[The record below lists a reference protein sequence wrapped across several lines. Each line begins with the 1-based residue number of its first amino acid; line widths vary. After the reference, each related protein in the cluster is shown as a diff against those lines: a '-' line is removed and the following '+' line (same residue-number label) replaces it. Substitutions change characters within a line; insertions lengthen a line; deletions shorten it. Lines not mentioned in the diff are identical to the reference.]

1 MEEEE
6 NEVSIFQLF
15 TRESM
20 FAIEQ
25 RIAEEKANRK
35 AEREAAEE
43 GEEEEPQREEDELKP
58 DDQLEIGKKLPTYM
72 QNDFPRELMG
82 KPIEDFDEYYAN
94 KLSFAVVARDWTIFR
109 FSATKAL
116 YILTP
121 FNPLRRISICIL
133 THPVFSLCVI
143 LTIIVNCVF
152 MAMSGSFPT
161 METIFTVI
169 YTVEASVKI
178 LSRGYILKDFTYLR
192 DPWNWLDFSV
202 ISLAYITMFVK
213 LGNLSALRTFRVL
226 RALKTVAVIPGL
238 KTIVG
243 ALLEAVRRLRDV
255 MILTVFMLSIF
266 ALIGMQMYMG
276 ALRSKCV
283 LNADNDNMTDDEYFN
298 YVWDRENWYPPDK
311 FVEPFLC
318 GNSTGAGDCPEN
330 HTCIPQLHSNPNY
343 NYTSF
348 DHFGVALLCAF
359 RLMTQDYWENLYML
373 VLRANG
379 PWNCLYFMIVIL
391 LGSFY
396 LVNLILAIVAMSYDE
411 QQKQDKADE
420 ENEAMEKAG
429 MSPEAHMGG
438 TITVVVPQGMTGSP
452 TGSNITLPPYNGKED
467 KDSGSIQSEKQSEE
481 LAHHPIVKPSFSLP
495 GSPFNSRGKKKPKHG
510 SQNADRQPLVPPY
523 LEIFLPF
530 ADESNAVTPSS
541 DELYN
546 VDTLKRYLT
555 NVHGRS
561 SLASL
566 GLKNDGRPSSRRNSV
581 ASLLSRA
588 SHGSRRSQHSI
599 KTPSKFDALTLT
611 MNKHKGQH
619 HLLPEVYVHRS
630 KSDDVL
636 YTRCELDEQSSVLNG
651 ERDRQCAISQ
661 PAIQGSMSDREGEK
675 KGHPNDCRTPSVP
688 DVDMKDVTV
697 IRELL
702 ETASGHRG
710 SFMSSDLGE
719 PVIPLKDR
727 LYLKFCSWTCCPCWL
742 MFQKSVAWFILDA
755 FVDFFITI
763 CIVVNTAFMGM
774 DHYGMS
780 KNLENILANGNYVF
794 TAIFATE
801 AFLKVIALGP
811 IVYLKDRWNCFDGV
825 IVFLSFLEL
834 ALDGVSGLS
843 VLRSFRLLRV
853 FKLAKSWPTL
863 NMLISIVARTVGTLG
878 NLTFVLGIVVFIFA
892 VMGQQLFSD
901 SYKDAYGPNGTYHD
915 EEFPRW
921 NFSDFLHSFM
931 IVFRVLCGEWI
942 ESMWGCRRVAGL
954 QCIPFFLLTM
964 VLGNLVVLN
973 LFLACLLS
981 AFGADS
987 LQDSGTEEAEPNKL
1001 LEAISRFKRFGSW
1014 VKVNI
1019 IVCVKVK
1026 MQRKSK
1032 PPILPVVS
1040 PSLSRIEING
1050 KEPLSDGQPA
1060 VTRNGK
1066 LEKSHEL
1073 PTPTANKPTVDSATI
1088 SVTDMDKQS
1097 ESSTRPAS
1105 RATLKSHK
1113 DMDGSSS
1120 GSCSTLSDD
1129 AKERLNMVDA
1139 EGDPE
1144 INEVDVVFASY
1155 PDDCWCQICRKH
1167 CGCCIRFENS
1177 DTGKKWW
1184 NIRCKAFAMVEH
1196 NYFET
1201 FIIIMILASS
1211 LALAIEDI
1219 YLPERPILKAIL
1231 YYMDKVFTTIF
1242 ILEMFVKWLAFGYKK
1257 YFTDAWCWLD
1267 FVIVLISLVMLVA
1280 EFMGTGEVGAFKA
1293 MRTLRALRPL
1303 RAISRWEG
1311 MRVVVNA
1318 LIKAIP
1324 SIFNV
1329 LLVCLVFWLI
1339 FGIVGVQ
1346 FFSGKF
1352 HKCIDSEGIK
1362 VLPSVI
1368 PNMTIC
1374 NSTEGFKWINARV
1387 NFDNVLNA
1395 YLALFQ
1401 VATYKGWT
1409 VIMDDAIDITQ
1420 LNGQPLRENSILY
1433 YLYFVFFIIFGSF
1446 FTLNLFIGVIID
1458 NFNQQKKKA
1467 GGSIELFMTEDQKK
1481 YYKAMKRMA
1490 SKAPQ
1495 KSIPR
1500 PEIKAAAIIFDI
1512 TSNQMFDIG
1521 IMLVIMLN
1529 MVTMAMEHYKQTPL
1543 FSDVLYYINLSFIII
1558 FTIECLLK
1566 IIGLR
1571 QYYFK
1576 IPWNIFD
1583 FVVVVLSVLGIV
1595 LADAMEAFFVSPT
1608 LLRVVR
1614 VFRVGRVLRLVK
1626 SAKGIRTLLFSLAVS
1641 LPALFNIGLLLF
1653 LVMFIYATF
1662 GMNFFMHVKHTGG
1675 LDDCFNFETFGRSI
1689 IMLFQM
1695 CTSAGWD
1702 SALAGLS
1709 NEEDCEPEEG
1719 NCGIYGTAVC
1729 YLVTYLVISFL
1740 VVVNMYIAVIL
1751 ENFSQATED
1760 VQQGLTP
1767 DDFDMYYEKWEKFD
1781 PEATQFIA
1789 LDKLSDFVDY
1799 LEEPLRVP
1807 KPNHFLL
1814 VKLDIAIC
1822 EGDKCFCRDILDALT
1837 KNFLGTSDTG
1847 DIPAEAGGPK
1857 ENVEYNP
1864 ISSTLMRQKEHYA
1877 ARLIQKAYRAYRQRR
1892 GDLGLPPM
1900 SYDEAMADTTP
1911 QEKLEIEKKVDENDD
1926 QVEKREEET
1935 EVITPSEQKTVELGP
1950 DSDVVA

>member
-58 DDQLEIGKKLPTYM
+58 DEQLEIGKKLPTYM

-82 KPIEDFDEYYAN
+82 KPIEDFDDYYAN

-121 FNPLRRISICIL
+121 FNPLRKISICIL
-133 THPVFSLCVI
+133 THPIFNLCVI

-152 MAMSGSFPT
+152 MAMNESFPT
-161 METIFTVI
+161 MEKVFTVI
-169 YTVEASVKI
+169 YTVEACVKI
-178 LSRGYILKDFTYLR
+178 LSRGYIMKDFTYLR

-283 LNADNDNMTDDEYFN
+283 LNTDNDNMTDDEYFN
-298 YVWDRENWYPPDK
+298 YVWDRDNWYPHDK

-330 HTCIPQLHSNPNY
+330 HTCIPELHSNPNF

-420 ENEAMEKAG
+420 ENEAIELAMN
-429 MSPEAHMGG
+429 SPEPHMG
-438 TITVVVPQGMTGSP
+438 TITVVVPPGMTRSP
-452 TGSNITLPPYNGKED
+452 TGSNLSLPPYNGKD
-467 KDSGSIQSEKQSEE
+467 KETASIQSEKPSEDHP
-481 LAHHPIVKPSFSLP
+481 HHPTVK
-495 GSPFNSRGKKKPKHG
+495 G
-510 SQNADRQPLVPPY
+510 SQ
-523 LEIFLPF
+523 
-530 ADESNAVTPSS
+530 S
-541 DELYN
+541 
-546 VDTLKRYLT
+546 
-555 NVHGRS
+555 
-561 SLASL
+561 
-566 GLKNDGRPSSRRNSV
+566 
-581 ASLLSRA
+581 
-588 SHGSRRSQHSI
+588 
-599 KTPSKFDALTLT
+599 
-611 MNKHKGQH
+611 
-619 HLLPEVYVHRS
+619 
-630 KSDDVL
+630 
-636 YTRCELDEQSSVLNG
+636 
-651 ERDRQCAISQ
+651 
-661 PAIQGSMSDREGEK
+661 EGEK
-675 KGHPNDCRTPSVP
+675 KSHPNSCRTPSVP

-710 SFMSSDLGE
+710 SFMSSDMGE

-742 MFQKSVAWFILDA
+742 MFQKGVAWFILDA
-755 FVDFFITI
+755 FVDLFITI
-763 CIVVNTAFMGM
+763 CILVNTAFMGA

-780 KNLENILANGNYVF
+780 ENLENILKNGNYVF

-811 IVYLKDRWNCFDGV
+811 VVYLKDRWNCFDGI

-863 NMLISIVARTVGTLG
+863 NMLISIVAKTVGTLG

-892 VMGQQLFSD
+892 VMGQQLFAE
-901 SYKDAYGPNGTYHD
+901 SYTFEYGPNGTYSD

-921 NFSDFLHSFM
+921 NFTDFLHSFM

-942 ESMWGCRRVAGL
+942 ESMWGCRRVAGIH
-954 QCIPFFLLTM
+954 CIPFFLMTM

-1040 PSLSRIEING
+1040 PSLSRVERNG
-1050 KEPLSDGQPA
+1050 KEPISDGPTP
-1060 VTRNGK
+1060 VIRNGK
-1066 LEKSHEL
+1066 LEKTHEP
-1073 PTPTANKPTVDSATI
+1073 PTPTATKPTADSATI
-1088 SVTDMDKQS
+1088 SVKDLDKQS

-1144 INEVDVVFASY
+1144 INEVDVVFANY
-1155 PDDCWCQICRKH
+1155 PDDCWCQILRKR
-1167 CGCCIRFENS
+1167 CACCIRFENS
-1177 DTGKKWW
+1177 DLGKKWW
-1184 NIRCKAFAMVEH
+1184 NLRCKAFAMVEH
-1196 NYFET
+1196 NYFES

-1219 YLPERPILKAIL
+1219 YLPERPILEDIL
-1231 YYMDKVFTTIF
+1231 YYLDKVFTTVF
-1242 ILEMFVKWLAFGYKK
+1242 IIEMFIKWVAFGYKK

-1267 FVIVLISLVMLVA
+1267 FIIVLISIVMLVA
-1280 EFMGTGEVGAFKA
+1280 ESMRIGEVGAFKA

-1352 HKCIDSEGIK
+1352 HKCVNMEGIK
-1362 VLPSVI
+1362 VEPTEIANRS
-1368 PNMTIC
+1368 MC
-1374 NSTEGFKWINARV
+1374 NSTEGYKWINARV

-1409 VIMDDAIDITQ
+1409 LIMDDAIDITKMDD
-1420 LNGQPLRENSILY
+1420 QPSRENSILY

-1467 GGSIELFMTEDQKK
+1467 GGSLELFMTEDQKK

-1500 PEIKAAAIIFDI
+1500 PEMKIAAMIFDI

-1529 MVTMAMEHYKQTPL
+1529 MVTMAMEHYKQTDL
-1543 FSDVLYYINLSFIII
+1543 FTNVLYYINLSFIII

-1583 FVVVVLSVLGIV
+1583 FVVVVLSVLGIA
-1595 LADAMEAFFVSPT
+1595 LSDAMEAFFVSPT

-1689 IMLFQM
+1689 ILLFQM

-1702 SALAGLS
+1702 GALAGLS
-1709 NEEDCEPEEG
+1709 NEEDCEEEDK
-1719 NCGIYGTAVC
+1719 NCGSYTMAVF

-1781 PEATQFIA
+1781 PDATQFIA
-1789 LDKLSDFVDY
+1789 LEKLSDFVDY
-1799 LEEPLRVP
+1799 LEEPLRLP

-1822 EGDKCFCRDILDALT
+1822 EGDTCFCRDILDALT

-1847 DIPAEAGGPK
+1847 DIPADAGGPK
-1857 ENVEYNP
+1857 ENVEYKP

-1877 ARLIQKAYRAYRQRR
+1877 ARLIQKAYRAYRRRR
-1892 GDLGLPPM
+1892 GELGAPPM

-1911 QEKLEIEKKVDENDD
+1911 QEKQEIEKKGEENDD
-1926 QVEKREEET
+1926 QREKKEDEN

>member
-58 DDQLEIGKKLPTYM
+58 DEQLEIGKKLPTYM

-82 KPIEDFDEYYAN
+82 KPIEDFDDYYAN

-121 FNPLRRISICIL
+121 FNPLRKISICIL
-133 THPVFSLCVI
+133 THPIFNLCVI

-152 MAMSGSFPT
+152 MAMNESFPT
-161 METIFTVI
+161 MEKVFTVI
-169 YTVEASVKI
+169 YTVEACVKI
-178 LSRGYILKDFTYLR
+178 LSRGYIMKDFTYLR

-283 LNADNDNMTDDEYFN
+283 LNTDNDNMTDDEYFN
-298 YVWDRENWYPPDK
+298 YVWDRDNWYPHDK

-330 HTCIPQLHSNPNY
+330 HTCIPELHSNPNF

-420 ENEAMEKAG
+420 ENEAIELAMN
-429 MSPEAHMGG
+429 SPEPHMG
-438 TITVVVPQGMTGSP
+438 TITVVVPPGMTRSP
-452 TGSNITLPPYNGKED
+452 TGSNLSLPPYNGKD
-467 KDSGSIQSEKQSEE
+467 KETASIQSEKPSEDHP
-481 LAHHPIVKPSFSLP
+481 HHPTVKPSFSLP

-541 DELYN
+541 DEMYN
-546 VDTLKRYLT
+546 VDTLKKYLT

-566 GLKNDGRPSSRRNSV
+566 GLRNDGRPSSRRNSV

-588 SHGSRRSQHSI
+588 SHGSRRSQHSN
-599 KTPSKFDALTLT
+599 KTPSKLEVLTRT
-611 MNKHKGQH
+611 MSKHKSQH
-619 HLLPEVYVHRS
+619 LMPEVYVDRC

-636 YTRCELDEQSSVLNG
+636 YARCELEEQSWELNDTQH
-651 ERDRQCAISQ
+651 RKYYLSQ
-661 PAIQGSMSDREGEK
+661 PAIQGSQSEGEK
-675 KGHPNDCRTPSVP
+675 KSHPNSCRTPSVP

-710 SFMSSDLGE
+710 SFMSSDMGE

-742 MFQKSVAWFILDA
+742 MFQKGVAWFILDA
-755 FVDFFITI
+755 FVDLFITI
-763 CIVVNTAFMGM
+763 CILVNTAFMGA

-780 KNLENILANGNYVF
+780 ENLENILKNGNYVF

-811 IVYLKDRWNCFDGV
+811 VVYLKDRWNCFDGI

-863 NMLISIVARTVGTLG
+863 NMLISIVAKTVGTLG

-892 VMGQQLFSD
+892 VMGQQLFAE
-901 SYKDAYGPNGTYHD
+901 SYTFEYGPNGTYSD

-921 NFSDFLHSFM
+921 NFTDFLHSFM

-942 ESMWGCRRVAGL
+942 ESMWGCRRVAGIH
-954 QCIPFFLLTM
+954 CIPFFLMTM

-1040 PSLSRIEING
+1040 PSLSRVERNG
-1050 KEPLSDGQPA
+1050 KEPISDGPTP
-1060 VTRNGK
+1060 VIRNGK
-1066 LEKSHEL
+1066 LEKTHEP
-1073 PTPTANKPTVDSATI
+1073 PTPTATKPTADSATI
-1088 SVTDMDKQS
+1088 SVKDLDKQS

-1144 INEVDVVFASY
+1144 INEVDVVFANY
-1155 PDDCWCQICRKH
+1155 PDDCWCQILRKR
-1167 CGCCIRFENS
+1167 CACCIRFENS
-1177 DTGKKWW
+1177 DLGKKWW
-1184 NIRCKAFAMVEH
+1184 NLRCKAFAMVEH
-1196 NYFET
+1196 NYFES

-1219 YLPERPILKAIL
+1219 YLPERPILEDIL
-1231 YYMDKVFTTIF
+1231 YYLDKVFTTVF
-1242 ILEMFVKWLAFGYKK
+1242 IIEMFIKWVAFGYKK

-1267 FVIVLISLVMLVA
+1267 FIIVLISIVMLVA
-1280 EFMGTGEVGAFKA
+1280 ESMRIGEVGAFKA

-1352 HKCIDSEGIK
+1352 HKCVNMEGIK
-1362 VLPSVI
+1362 VEPTEIANRS
-1368 PNMTIC
+1368 MC
-1374 NSTEGFKWINARV
+1374 NSTEGYKWINARV

-1409 VIMDDAIDITQ
+1409 LIMDDAIDITKMDD
-1420 LNGQPLRENSILY
+1420 QPSRENSILY

-1467 GGSIELFMTEDQKK
+1467 GGSLELFMTEDQKK

-1500 PEIKAAAIIFDI
+1500 PEMKIAAMIFDI

-1529 MVTMAMEHYKQTPL
+1529 MVTMAMEHYKQTDL
-1543 FSDVLYYINLSFIII
+1543 FTNVLYYINLSFIII

-1583 FVVVVLSVLGIV
+1583 FVVVVLSVLGIA
-1595 LADAMEAFFVSPT
+1595 LSDAMEAFFVSPT

-1689 IMLFQM
+1689 ILLFQM

-1702 SALAGLS
+1702 GALAGLS
-1709 NEEDCEPEEG
+1709 NEEDCEEEDK
-1719 NCGIYGTAVC
+1719 NCGSYTMAVF

-1781 PEATQFIA
+1781 PDATQFIA
-1789 LDKLSDFVDY
+1789 LEKLSDFVDY
-1799 LEEPLRVP
+1799 LEEPLRLP

-1822 EGDKCFCRDILDALT
+1822 EGDTCFCRDILDALT

-1847 DIPAEAGGPK
+1847 DIPADAGGPK
-1857 ENVEYNP
+1857 ENVEYKP

-1877 ARLIQKAYRAYRQRR
+1877 ARLIQKAYRAYRRRR
-1892 GDLGLPPM
+1892 GELGAPPM

-1911 QEKLEIEKKVDENDD
+1911 QEKQEIEKKGEENDD
-1926 QVEKREEET
+1926 QREKKEDEN

>member
-58 DDQLEIGKKLPTYM
+58 DEQLEIGKKLPTYM

-82 KPIEDFDEYYAN
+82 KPIEDFDDYYAN

-133 THPVFSLCVI
+133 THPCFNLCVI

-152 MAMSGSFPT
+152 MAMNGSFPT
-161 METIFTVI
+161 MEKIFTVI
-169 YTVEASVKI
+169 YTIEAIVKI
-178 LSRGYILKDFTYLR
+178 LSRGYIMTDFTYLR

-202 ISLAYITMFVK
+202 ISLAYITIFVE

-283 LNADNDNMTDDEYFN
+283 LNTDNPNMTDEEYFDHI
-298 YVWDRENWYPPDK
+298 WDRSNWYPQEQ
-311 FVEPFLC
+311 FSEPLLC
-318 GNSTGAGDCPEN
+318 GNSTGAGDCPDN
-330 HTCIPQLHSNPNY
+330 FTCIPELHSNPNY

-379 PWNCLYFMIVIL
+379 PWNCLYFIIVIL

-420 ENEAMEKAG
+420 ENEAIELAMN
-429 MSPEAHMGG
+429 SPEPHMR
-438 TITVVVPQGMTGSP
+438 TITVVVPPGMTRSP
-452 TGSNITLPPYNGKED
+452 TGSNLSLPPYNGKD
-467 KDSGSIQSEKQSEE
+467 KETASIQSEKPSEDH
-481 LAHHPIVKPSFSLP
+481 AHHPTVK
-495 GSPFNSRGKKKPKHG
+495 G
-510 SQNADRQPLVPPY
+510 SQ
-523 LEIFLPF
+523 
-530 ADESNAVTPSS
+530 
-541 DELYN
+541 
-546 VDTLKRYLT
+546 
-555 NVHGRS
+555 
-561 SLASL
+561 
-566 GLKNDGRPSSRRNSV
+566 
-581 ASLLSRA
+581 
-588 SHGSRRSQHSI
+588 
-599 KTPSKFDALTLT
+599 
-611 MNKHKGQH
+611 
-619 HLLPEVYVHRS
+619 
-630 KSDDVL
+630 
-636 YTRCELDEQSSVLNG
+636 
-651 ERDRQCAISQ
+651 
-661 PAIQGSMSDREGEK
+661 SDREGEK
-675 KGHPNDCRTPSVP
+675 KSHPNSCRTPSVP

-727 LYLKFCSWTCCPCWL
+727 LYLKFCSWTCCPCWV
-742 MFQKSVAWFILDA
+742 MFQKGIAWFILDA
-755 FVDFFITI
+755 FVDLFITI
-763 CIVVNTAFMGM
+763 CILVNTAFMAL
-774 DHYGMS
+774 DQYGMS
-780 KNLENILANGNYVF
+780 KSLANTLTNGNYVF

-811 IVYLKDRWNCFDGV
+811 VVYLKDRWNCFDGI

-863 NMLISIVARTVGTLG
+863 NMLISIVAKTVGTLG

-892 VMGQQLFSD
+892 VMGQQLFSN
-901 SYKDAYGPNGTYHD
+901 SYKDAYGENGTYAA
-915 EEFPRW
+915 EPYPRW
-921 NFSDFLHSFM
+921 NFDDFLHSFM

-942 ESMWGCRRVAGL
+942 ESMWGCRRVAGIH
-954 QCIPFFLLTM
+954 CIPFFLMTM

-987 LQDSGTEEAEPNKL
+987 LQDSGTEDAEPNKL
-1001 LEAISRFKRFGSW
+1001 LEAIDRFKRFGAY

-1040 PSLSRIEING
+1040 PSLSRVELNG
-1050 KEPLSDGQPA
+1050 KEPISDGPTP
-1060 VTRNGK
+1060 VIRNGK
-1066 LEKSHEL
+1066 LEKTHEP
-1073 PTPTANKPTVDSATI
+1073 PTPTATKPTADSATF
-1088 SVTDMDKQS
+1088 SVKDMDKQS

-1120 GSCSTLSDD
+1120 GSCSTLSED

-1144 INEVDVVFASY
+1144 INEVDVVFANY
-1155 PDDCWCQICRKH
+1155 PDDCWCQIIRSRCP
-1167 CGCCIRFENS
+1167 CCIRFENS

-1184 NIRCKAFAMVEH
+1184 SLRCKAYAMVEH
-1196 NYFET
+1196 NYFES

-1219 YLPERPILKAIL
+1219 YLPERPILKEIL
-1231 YYMDKVFTTIF
+1231 YYMDKVFTTVF
-1242 ILEMFVKWLAFGYKK
+1242 IIEMFIKWVAFGYKK

-1267 FVIVLISLVMLVA
+1267 FVIVLISIVMLVA
-1280 EFMGTGEVGAFKA
+1280 ETMGIGEVGAFKA

-1339 FGIVGVQ
+1339 FGIIGVQ

-1352 HKCIDSEGIK
+1352 FKCVDAEENK
-1362 VLPSVI
+1362 VLPEEI
-1368 PNMTIC
+1368 PNKTMC
-1374 NSTEGFKWINARV
+1374 LNTEGYKWINAAV

-1409 VIMDDAIDITQ
+1409 IIMDDAIDIT
-1420 LNGQPLRENSILY
+1420 GDDKQPFRENSILY

-1446 FTLNLFIGVIID
+1446 FTLNLFIGVIIE

-1467 GGSIELFMTEDQKK
+1467 GGSLELFMTEDQKK

-1500 PEIKAAAIIFDI
+1500 PEMKIAAIIFDI

-1529 MVTMAMEHYKQTPL
+1529 MVTMAMEHYKQTEL
-1543 FSDVLYYINLSFIII
+1543 FTNVLYYINLSFIII

-1583 FVVVVLSVLGIV
+1583 FVVVVLSVLGIA
-1595 LADAMEAFFVSPT
+1595 LSDAMEAFFVSPT

-1689 IMLFQM
+1689 ILLFQM

-1702 SALAGLS
+1702 GALAGLS
-1709 NEEDCEPEEG
+1709 NEEDCSDEEG
-1719 NCGIYGTAVC
+1719 NCGTYEMAVF

-1781 PEATQFIA
+1781 PDATQFIA
-1789 LDKLSDFVDY
+1789 LEKLSDFVDY
-1799 LEEPLRVP
+1799 LEEPLRLP

-1847 DIPAEAGGPK
+1847 DIPADAGGPK
-1857 ENVEYNP
+1857 ENVEYKP

-1877 ARLIQKAYRAYRQRR
+1877 ARLIQKAYRAYRRRR
-1892 GDLGLPPM
+1892 GELGAPPM

-1911 QEKLEIEKKVDENDD
+1911 QEKTDIEKKGDENEDKI
-1926 QVEKREEET
+1926 EKKEEET

>member
-420 ENEAMEKAG
+420 ENEKAMEKAG

-481 LAHHPIVKPSFSLP
+481 LAHHPIVK
-495 GSPFNSRGKKKPKHG
+495 
-510 SQNADRQPLVPPY
+510 
-523 LEIFLPF
+523 
-530 ADESNAVTPSS
+530 
-541 DELYN
+541 
-546 VDTLKRYLT
+546 
-555 NVHGRS
+555 
-561 SLASL
+561 
-566 GLKNDGRPSSRRNSV
+566 
-581 ASLLSRA
+581 
-588 SHGSRRSQHSI
+588 
-599 KTPSKFDALTLT
+599 
-611 MNKHKGQH
+611 
-619 HLLPEVYVHRS
+619 
-630 KSDDVL
+630 
-636 YTRCELDEQSSVLNG
+636 
-651 ERDRQCAISQ
+651 
-661 PAIQGSMSDREGEK
+661 GSMSDREGEK